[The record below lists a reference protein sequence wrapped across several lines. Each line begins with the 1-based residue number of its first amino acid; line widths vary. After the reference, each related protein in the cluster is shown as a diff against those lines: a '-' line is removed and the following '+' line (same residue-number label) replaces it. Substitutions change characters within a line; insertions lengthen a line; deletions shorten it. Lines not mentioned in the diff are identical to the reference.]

1 MACGCVITSLLILML
16 CAVATKDGRVLM
28 RGFQSAFTGAK
39 HTTLRLPSLPPPF
52 VATSGKSALSDKPV
66 KVGIVGAGMGGL
78 AAAYTL
84 HESNVERAA
93 KIAKAKAA
101 DTVGH
106 LSPCTTTH
114 AHQGEDRSVREGTG
128 GGNGVVV
135 DGRGSG

>member
-52 VATSGKSALSDKPV
+52 AATSGKGALSDKPV

-114 AHQGEDRSVREGTG
+114 PHQGEDRSVREGTG